1 MAILDKAGEG
11 VEAIRD
17 KAGEGIEA
25 VLDTAAEEVE
35 GPGVESRPQ
44 QDTRLSLGRVTGKV
58 DEFGRRIRGHIRRH
72 SG

>member
-1 MAILDKAGEG
+1 MAILDKA
-11 VEAIRD
+11 AD
-17 KAGEGIEA
+17 GIEA